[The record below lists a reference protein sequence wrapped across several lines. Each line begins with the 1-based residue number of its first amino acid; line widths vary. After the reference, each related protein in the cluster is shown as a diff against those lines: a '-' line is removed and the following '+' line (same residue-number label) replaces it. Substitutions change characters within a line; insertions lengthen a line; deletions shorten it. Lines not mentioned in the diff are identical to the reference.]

1 MIKAIK
7 KRFSELSDQ
16 LADVE
21 RTMQVKYSEFSGSY
35 EQVDPEKFLNWCVKA
50 RSLIANACGEE
61 LVHYKS
67 FVKAEEPHSYA
78 GNYENLKELRAVF
91 SAAREDFEGGYLI
104 PLRNL
109 VQAEIADSE
118 LEQARELH
126 KSGYVSAAA
135 VVAGVVLETTLRTL
149 CDSHGLSHGKLDK
162 MNADLAKA
170 GQYNALMQKR
180 ITALAAIRNSAA
192 HGKSGDFTADDVA
205 TMIADVE
212 RFSQISLP

>member
-1 MIKAIK
+1 MTKVIK

-16 LADVE
+16 LAEVE
-21 RTMQVKYSEFSGSY
+21 RTMQVKYSEFYGSY

-50 RSLIANACGEE
+50 RSLIANACGKD

-67 FVKAEEPHSYA
+67 FVKAEEPNSYA

-91 SAAREDFEGGYLI
+91 AAAREDFEGGYLI
-104 PLRNL
+104 SIRNL

-149 CDSHGLSHGKLDK
+149 CDLHGISHGKLDK

-205 TMIADVE
+205 AMITDVE